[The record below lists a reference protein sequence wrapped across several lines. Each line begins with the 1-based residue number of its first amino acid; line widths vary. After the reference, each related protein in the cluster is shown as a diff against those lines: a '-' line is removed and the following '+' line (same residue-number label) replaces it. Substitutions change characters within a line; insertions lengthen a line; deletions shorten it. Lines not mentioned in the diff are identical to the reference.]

1 MIRMTIAHLGVDR
14 TTNTPVVILRE
25 EGGERTLPI
34 WIGAPEANAIAM
46 ELRGEKPARPMTHDL
61 LKQVLLGLGGEL
73 RRVSITQLRDNTY
86 LAELLVARSGQLFEV
101 DARPS
106 DSIALAVR
114 TQAPIFASEDLLDR
128 GSNGEP
134 ASGEPPEADPEA
146 LKRFL
151 SRLDPQDL
159 GRFQP

>member
-1 MIRMTIAHLGVDR
+1 MAVTHLGLDR
-14 TTNTPVVILRE
+14 ATNTPVVILQE

-61 LKQVLLGLGGEL
+61 LKEVLVGLGGEL
-73 RRVSITQLRDNTY
+73 RRVTITQLRDNTY
-86 LAELLVARSGQLFEV
+86 LAELLVFRGGQIFEV

-106 DSIALAVR
+106 DSIALALR
-114 TQAPIFASEDLLDR
+114 TEAPIFVNEDLLER
-128 GSNGEP
+128 NGQ
-134 ASGEPPEADPEA
+134 GEQGPSAPPEGGDPQA

-151 SRLDPQDL
+151 SKLDPQDL